1 MVVSGTAAS
10 SSLEI
15 PIEIPIEDDPR
26 REEIIATAATVFHAK
41 GYHAGS
47 LADVEAALG
56 PGGPGLEHYV
66 SSKEH
71 LLYLI
76 FDRAISL
83 ALRRLDELATIADP
97 RRRIGAFIAHQVLI
111 VAEEPSMFTVFF
123 ESRPRLD
130 AGYEDRI
137 RCKEKAYLQRFVDV
151 VTAGV
156 EAGVLAPV
164 NPRFG
169 AQALLGMSSWI
180 YKWYDPAQ
188 DDWAALADDFV
199 ALVLHREAHQ

>member
-10 SSLEI
+10 SSVEF
-15 PIEIPIEDDPR
+15 PIEFDPR

-47 LADVEAALG
+47 LADVEAALD
-56 PGGPGLEHYV
+56 PRGPGLGHYV

-130 AGYEDRI
+130 AGYEDWI

>member
-1 MVVSGTAAS
+1 MVSGTATSPSGA
-10 SSLEI
+10 I
-15 PIEIPIEDDPR
+15 PIGVR
-26 REEIIATAATVFHAK
+26 QREEVIATAARVFQAK

-47 LADVEAALG
+47 LDDVVAALD
-56 PGGPGLEHYV
+56 PDEPGLEQYV
-66 SSKEH
+66 NSKED

-83 ALRRLDELATIADP
+83 ALVRLDELSAIADP

-111 VAEEPSMFTVFF
+111 VAEEPAMFTVFF

-130 AGYEDRI
+130 ANYEEQI
-137 RCKEKAYLQRFVDV
+137 RCKERAYLQRFIDV
-151 VTAGV
+151 VAAGV
-156 EAGVLAPV
+156 EAEVLPPI

-199 ALVLHREAHQ
+199 ALVLRREAHQ

>member
-1 MVVSGTAAS
+1 
-10 SSLEI
+10 
-15 PIEIPIEDDPR
+15 
-26 REEIIATAATVFHAK
+26 
-41 GYHAGS
+41 
-47 LADVEAALG
+47 
-56 PGGPGLEHYV
+56 
-66 SSKEH
+66 
-71 LLYLI
+71 
-76 FDRAISL
+76 
-83 ALRRLDELATIADP
+83 
-97 RRRIGAFIAHQVLI
+97 
-111 VAEEPSMFTVFF
+111 MFTVFF

-137 RCKEKAYLQRFVDV
+137 RGKEKAYLQRFVDV

>member
-1 MVVSGTAAS
+1 MVVPRTTVEPSV
-10 SSLEI
+10 
-15 PIEIPIEDDPR
+15 DYVRR
-26 REEIIATAATVFHAK
+26 REEIIASAATVFHAK
-41 GYHAGS
+41 GYDAGS
-47 LADVEAALG
+47 LADVAAALEPAE
-56 PGGPGLEHYV
+56 PGIEHYV
-66 SSKEH
+66 TSKEH

-83 ALRRLDELATIADP
+83 SLLRLDELSTIADP
-97 RRRIGAFIAHQVLI
+97 RRRLGAFIAHQVLI
-111 VAEEPSMFTVFF
+111 VTEEPSMFTVFF

-130 AGYEDRI
+130 AGYEEQI
-137 RCKEKAYLQRFVDV
+137 HSKEKAYLQRFIDV
-151 VTAGV
+151 VAAGV
-156 EAGVLAPV
+156 ESGALPPV

-199 ALVLHREAHQ
+199 ALVLHREALA

>member
-10 SSLEI
+10 ASVEVPLAF
-15 PIEIPIEDDPR
+15 DRR

-41 GYHAGS
+41 GYQAGS
-47 LADVEAALG
+47 LADVAAALD

-83 ALRRLDELATIADP
+83 ALLRLDELATIADP

-111 VAEEPSMFTVFF
+111 VTEEPSMFTVFF

-130 AGYEDRI
+130 ADYEDRI
-137 RCKEKAYLQRFVDV
+137 RGKEKAYLQRFVDV

-156 EAGVLAPV
+156 EAGVLPPV

-169 AQALLGMSSWI
+169 AQALLGMASWI

-199 ALVLHREAHQ
+199 ALVLNREGHQ

>member
-1 MVVSGTAAS
+1 MVVSRTLAS
-10 SSLEI
+10 PLVEPSI
-15 PIEIPIEDDPR
+15 DYVRR

-47 LADVEAALG
+47 LDDVEAALESG
-56 PGGPGLEHYV
+56 EPGLEQYV

-83 ALRRLDELATIADP
+83 ALKRLDELSTIADP
-97 RRRIGAFIAHQVLI
+97 CRRIGAFIAHQVLI
-111 VAEEPSMFTVFF
+111 VTEEPSMFTVFF

-130 AGYEDRI
+130 AGYEEQI
-137 RCKEKAYLQRFVDV
+137 RSKERAYLQRFIDV
-151 VTAGV
+151 VAAGV
-156 EAGVLAPV
+156 EAGVLPPV

>member
-1 MVVSGTAAS
+1 VVVSGTAAS
-10 SSLEI
+10 PAVEI
-15 PIEIPIEDDPR
+15 PIDFDRR

-47 LADVEAALG
+47 LADVAAALD
-56 PGGPGLEHYV
+56 PGGPELEHYV

-111 VAEEPSMFTVFF
+111 VTEEPSMFTVFF

-137 RCKEKAYLQRFVDV
+137 HGKEKAYLQRFVDV

-156 EAGVLAPV
+156 EAGVLPPV

>member
-1 MVVSGTAAS
+1 MVSRTP
-10 SSLEI
+10 LE
-15 PIEIPIEDDPR
+15 PSVDYVRR

-47 LADVEAALG
+47 LEDVAAALE
-56 PGGPGLEHYV
+56 PAEPALEHYV

-83 ALRRLDELATIADP
+83 SLLRLDELATIADP
-97 RRRIGAFIAHQVLI
+97 RRRLGAFIAHQVLI
-111 VAEEPSMFTVFF
+111 VTEEPSMFTVFF

-130 AGYEDRI
+130 AGYEEQI
-137 RCKEKAYLQRFVDV
+137 RSKEKAYLQRFIDV
-151 VTAGV
+151 VAAGV
-156 EAGVLAPV
+156 EAGVLPPV

-199 ALVLHREAHQ
+199 ALVLHREVHQ